1 MPNGESYRQ
10 WLYCLA
16 VGSQSE
22 FALWAYFSL
31 IHPFTVSN
39 FMKFRMR
46 RIMPGVVFLTALL
59 LILAIA
65 CGPSAEQSAATDSTE
80 PTTPAQAPLAASAAS
95 AATSEA
101 RAAEQPAATEPSTDT
116 KTSESSATTS
126 EQPTAAPESQAA
138 ADPTATSAPV
148 RPAAAS
154 VPVSTD
160 IPNIE
165 GIDAWLNTEMEL
177 QIGELAAEGKVVL
190 VDFWTYTC
198 INCIRTLPFLRDWW
212 AQYEDDGL
220 VILGIHTPEFEFEK
234 DYQNVAD
241 AIETHSVGWPVAQ
254 DNRMVTWRNFENRY
268 WPAKY
273 LFNTRGEMVY
283 SHFGE
288 GAYAETEER
297 IRNALVEAGAD
308 LSDDL
313 LILPQDQARDPTFT
327 EAGGRAAVTPE
338 LYAGW
343 HRNFLTA
350 RAGRPPYVAQQ
361 EYFEAILNSTDQG
374 DHATAVIN
382 VSAPDFSMPEDIHPH
397 AMYFQGE
404 WSVEPERIRHARVT
418 ENLEDYLALKYS
430 AKSVNA
436 VLTSD
441 SGAPYRVYLTVDGA
455 MMTPE
460 NAGEDV
466 QWDENGTS
474 FVLVD
479 EPRMYGLVNNPQ
491 YLPESVLIMGSN
503 SDDFGLFAF
512 TFGVYAEGP

>member
-1 MPNGESYRQ
+1 
-10 WLYCLA
+10 
-16 VGSQSE
+16 
-22 FALWAYFSL
+22 
-31 IHPFTVSN
+31 
-39 FMKFRMR
+39 MR
-46 RIMPGVVFLTALL
+46 RITLSVAFLTALF
-59 LILAIA
+59 LIISIA
-65 CGPSAEQSAATDSTE
+65 CGPSAEPAASSETSPVTAATT
-80 PTTPAQAPLAASAAS
+80 AP
-95 AATSEA
+95 
-101 RAAEQPAATEPSTDT
+101 AAEQPAATAPSADT
-116 KTSESSATTS
+116 KANRTDGTTS
-126 EQPTAAPESQAA
+126 EQPTAASDSQAA
-138 ADPTATSAPV
+138 PEPTATSAPA
-148 RPAAAS
+148 RPQT
-154 VPVSTD
+154 VPIQSAED
-160 IPNIE
+160 IPTIE
-165 GIDAWLNTEMEL
+165 GIDAWLNTEIEL
-177 QIGELAAEGKVVL
+177 QIAQLAAEGKVVL

-198 INCIRTLPFLRDWW
+198 INCIRTLPYLRDWW

-234 DYQNVAD
+234 DYQNVAE

-254 DNRMVTWRNFENRY
+254 DNNMTTWRNFENRY

-273 LFNTRGEMVY
+273 LYNVRGEMIY

-308 LSDDL
+308 LSDDPFNA
-313 LILPQDQARDPTFT
+313 PQDQARDAAFQS
-327 EAGGRAAVTPE
+327 ARQSGRAAVTPE

-361 EYFEAILNSTDQG
+361 EYFDAILNAEDRTE
-374 DHATAVIN
+374 HTIATIDVM
-382 VSAPDFSMPEDIHPH
+382 VPQDIQPH
-397 AMYFQGE
+397 AMYFQGQ
-404 WSVEPERIRHARVT
+404 WSVEPERIRHARMT
-418 ENLEDYLALKYS
+418 ENLEDYLALNYA

-441 SGAPYRVYLTVDGA
+441 SGEPYRVIMTVDGA

-466 QWDENGTS
+466 QWDDNGVS
-474 FVLVD
+474 YILVD
-479 EPRMYGLVNNPQ
+479 EPRMYALVDNPQ
-491 YLPESVLIMGSN
+491 YLPNSILTMRSD